1 MSTDA
6 VGTVIVARI
15 IPMPSTV
22 RGRDRGSTAR
32 PDVGCDVVAC
42 MNIDRSQLVL
52 DLRSK
57 NDVLI

>member
-1 MSTDA
+1 MGTKNVRMSTEA

-32 PDVGCDVVAC
+32 PDVGCDVA
-42 MNIDRSQLVL
+42 
-52 DLRSK
+52 
-57 NDVLI
+57 